1 MTANSTDR
9 AAAREWLAEHA
20 NLTLEDLLAA
30 VQAIYG
36 DGAVIGAASAAQV
49 TGALTDLLPG
59 IEPSATDWPKF
70 WADWTPGN
78 ADAAALLNSGGL
90 ADLLDNAEVTVRGI
104 AGTTLDRLGNLL
116 ADGAA
121 AGESVEAITDSL
133 MGLLDDYDRA
143 YRITVTELAR
153 AVTQASLDTYGVNGV
168 ARYDLLT
175 SPGACPLCVE
185 TAADG
190 PYAVDDMEGQPPL
203 HPTCRCAVAPVTA

>member
-1 MTANSTDR
+1 MTADPADR

-20 NLTLEDLLAA
+20 QLSLEDLLAA

-36 DGAVIGAASAAQV
+36 DGAAIGTASAAQV

-59 IEPSATDWPKF
+59 ASTQPMDWAKF

-78 ADAAALLNSGGL
+78 ADAAALLNNGGL
-90 ADLLDNAEVTVRGI
+90 ADLLDAADVTVRGI

-121 AGESVEAITDSL
+121 AGESAEAITAS
-133 MGLLDDYDRA
+133 MLDLVGNYDRA